1 MPQIFHHIKSQITYI
16 PLSVYCSLKGKLCN
30 VVHVVKYVLLVIHFL
45 MIQVQRYLLKIEN
58 MECIWDLIKKQYL
71 KFTNWLGFKDFR
83 YKWFCTAWLALLYG
97 KRLLLVAVIMTICIS
112 FIMSCSSCSTPKPVV
127 LERTLHDTVYVNNLR
142 LDSFLLISADVLRKS
157 MELRLPRW
165 LQEVWL
171 RPITPLFFSK
181 SVRNTLI

>member
-83 YKWFCTAWLALLYG
+83 YKWFWTAWLASLYG
-97 KRLLLVAVIMTICIS
+97 KRLLLVCCDNGYLHKLYHMLLQLLHSQT
-112 FIMSCSSCSTPKPVV
+112 SSPRTHPSRHSTCQQPSP
-127 LERTLHDTVYVNNLR
+127 
-142 LDSFLLISADVLRKS
+142 
-157 MELRLPRW
+157 W
-165 LQEVWL
+165 
-171 RPITPLFFSK
+171 
-181 SVRNTLI
+181 